1 MGFAVIRPVL
11 LVLTLLLTSG
21 FEAAAQGRHL
31 RKHTVTEATSLTLV
45 PATKMLAKGRAVIKF
60 SGRYRTIT
68 SNGIPTHRVGAFPNA
83 GNPHKIKP
91 QSHKFSV
98 AYIPRKAFRT
108 KKLGMDILMG
118 VAVNGIPFDPMAA
131 EFYLGNHKG
140 WQYNALGGAIP
151 LGLDANYAHV
161 QPSGAYHYHGL
172 PVGLMQELG
181 WQAGRPSPLIGYAAD
196 GFPIF
201 AMTAKV
207 DGKVKRMR
215 SSYRLKPG
223 NRPGGRKP
231 SGPHDGSFIN
241 DYEYVRGAG
250 DLDACNGVEVT
261 TPDYPNGVYA
271 YFLTRKFPVVPRCL
285 VGKIGKGFKK
295 ARR

>member
-1 MGFAVIRPVL
+1 MHLAIIRPTL
-11 LVLTLLLTSG
+11 LTLALLCTSG
-21 FEAAAQGRHL
+21 YDAAAQGRTL
-31 RKHTVTEATSLTLV
+31 RKHTATQAAVLPLV
-45 PATKMLAKGRAVIKF
+45 PATKMLARGKATIKF
-60 SGRYRTIT
+60 SGRYRAIT
-68 SNGIPTHRVGAFPNA
+68 SNGIPTHRVGAFPNP

-91 QSHKFSV
+91 QSHEFSV
-98 AYIPRKAFRT
+98 AYIPRTAFRT
-108 KKLGMDILMG
+108 KKLGRELLMG

-131 EFYLGNHKG
+131 EYYLGNRKG

-181 WQAGRPSPLIGYAAD
+181 WQVAKPSPLIGYAAD

-201 AMTAKV
+201 AMTAKI
-207 DGKVKRMR
+207 DGQVKRMK
-215 SSYRLKPG
+215 SSYRLKSG
-223 NRPGGRKP
+223 DRPGGLKP

-250 DLDACNGVEVT
+250 DLDACNGTEVT
-261 TPDYPNGVYA
+261 TPDYPRGVYA
-271 YFLTRKFPVVPRCL
+271 YFLTRDFPVVPRCL
-285 VGKIGKGFKK
+285 VGKVGKGFKK

>member
-1 MGFAVIRPVL
+1 MSFALIQS
-11 LVLTLLLTSG
+11 LLLASALLWTSG

-31 RKHTVTEATSLTLV
+31 RKHTVTQAGSLALE

-60 SGRYRTIT
+60 SGRYRMIT

-91 QSHKFSV
+91 QSHEFSV

-108 KKLGMDILMG
+108 KKLGVDMLMG
-118 VAVNGIPFDPMAA
+118 VAVNGIPLDPMVA
-131 EFYLGNHKG
+131 EYYLGNRKG
-140 WQYNALGGAIP
+140 WQYNALGGALP

-181 WQAGRPSPLIGYAAD
+181 WQAGKASPLIGYAAD

-201 AMTAKV
+201 AMTALLF
-207 DGKVKRMR
+207 
-215 SSYRLKPG
+215 ST
-223 NRPGGRKP
+223 GRFRRF
-231 SGPHDGSFIN
+231 GT
-241 DYEYVRGAG
+241 E
-250 DLDACNGVEVT
+250 
-261 TPDYPNGVYA
+261 
-271 YFLTRKFPVVPRCL
+271 RC
-285 VGKIGKGFKK
+285 
-295 ARR
+295 